1 MSCNSSAPAT
11 AKTRDSPKT
20 CSTLTRSTSSLT
32 CKPICRGAL
41 NVRKI
46 PIRQD
51 RSPGPPGPL
60 LALADGK
67 VTARPRDRQDRLSC
81 GAVSRPSKKFAAV
94 TPSQDLCID
103 EPARGERLSWLSSG
117 LPWPIVSDDGIEDC
131 QQLSGDCDECDH
143 LWFAGSDK
151 TLVERLQD
159 WIVPRGNRRAHEQR
173 GSHDGTTAANEAF
186 AAPFAGLASKG
197 SEASKRRNLPAAEL
211 PELG

>member
-1 MSCNSSAPAT
+1 MFNKYGRVRGSRLP
-11 AKTRDSPKT
+11 
-20 CSTLTRSTSSLT
+20 LTQSVVLN
-32 CKPICRGAL
+32 CGGAL
-41 NVRKI
+41 SRK
-46 PIRQD
+46 
-51 RSPGPPGPL
+51 G
-60 LALADGK
+60 
-67 VTARPRDRQDRLSC
+67 
-81 GAVSRPSKKFAAV
+81 
-94 TPSQDLCID
+94 
-103 EPARGERLSWLSSG
+103 PARGERLSWLSSG